1 MREVLILFSIFRGK
15 SYAQKKEPAEDHA
28 RRGPEA
34 RPGEFHPGKAQ
45 LSEDEDIVEDD
56 VEHVDDDGR
65 EHENLRMSDAVE
77 ESPVGN
83 DEQEKRE
90 TQKLIPHV
98 PGARFRHR
106 IVLREEVYDR
116 VGEEVPQSAEHNP
129 QNRADDERVVEN
141 LAGGEIVSFSVAAG
155 RQDVRS
161 RAEAREEAGNRPGAE
176 EAKPEGRELDLG
188 IFQSPDHRSE
198 ERRVGKE
205 CRSRWAPY

>member
-83 DEQEKRE
+83 DEQKKRE
-90 TQKLIPHV
+90 PQKLIPHV

-106 IVLREEVYDR
+106 IVSYR
-116 VGEEVPQSAEHNP
+116 GFFNGIGHTKIFMFSA
-129 QNRADDERVVEN
+129 
-141 LAGGEIVSFSVAAG
+141 
-155 RQDVRS
+155 
-161 RAEAREEAGNRPGAE
+161 
-176 EAKPEGRELDLG
+176 
-188 IFQSPDHRSE
+188 
-198 ERRVGKE
+198 
-205 CRSRWAPY
+205 